1 MRLVIAIATFV
12 LAFIL
17 LAVGLTQKIFFSG
30 TEFLSVT
37 QQVTTTTPY
46 LVIDGAVL
54 AQHDGDPYVSA
65 SGSGTVMVAYGTTKD
80 VQSWLGGVA
89 YDQLGQEKDS
99 TKIIASTVPAKSAT
113 DFKIVNPAG
122 SDMWINES
130 SAADRATVQTK
141 SDSGYQAIVAANGTT
156 DAPGDITI
164 SWPLPSRAPWATGFL
179 IAGGVL
185 ALVGLILYLW
195 ALRHLRREQGPR
207 RRGRGPKP
215 PRGALKASR
224 PKRVIQ
230 PRRGRRALTRIALP
244 VVGLSTALTIGLS
257 GCSPFQTGQNAS
269 NATSSPGATKNNP
282 VVTETQFA
290 RIMGRAAATIAEA
303 DKALSTD
310 QAATRL
316 VGPALQARAA
326 NYEIRRKDGA
336 QAALAAIPGQP
347 ISLLMPQSTESW
359 PRTVMA
365 VLQNANDPSVPTTG
379 VVMIQNSAR
388 ENYHIEYDVSLEPNA
403 TVPKIAPATVGSSGV
418 AADSKLLLMSPTQVG
433 VAYGDV
439 LANGAAS
446 QYYNSFDLSA
456 DTLAKQI
463 GKEYKDKKIA
473 SIADKATLTFSQSAG
488 SGVPLSLSTLDS
500 GAIVAVGLDE
510 TERVKPKPGSSV
522 TPEGQAKLLSG
533 LGATATGFEDVYG
546 LQMLFYVPPLG
557 SKDKIRLLG
566 FAQGLIAARGL

>member
-37 QQVTTTTPY
+37 QRVTTSTPY
-46 LVIDGAVL
+46 LVIDGEVL
-54 AQHDGDPYVSA
+54 AQHEGDPYVSA
-65 SGSGTVMVAYGTTKD
+65 AGSGTVMVAYGTSKD

-99 TKIIASTVPAKSAT
+99 TKIVASTVPAKGVT

-130 SAADRATVQTK
+130 SAPDRATVQTK
-141 SDSGYQAIVAANGTT
+141 SNSGYQAIVAANGTA
-156 DAPGDITI
+156 DAPGEITI
-164 SWPLPSRAPWATGFL
+164 AWPLPSRAPWATGFL

-185 ALVGLILYLW
+185 ALVGLTLYLW

-207 RRGRGPKP
+207 RRGGGPKP

-244 VVGLSTALTIGLS
+244 VVGLSTALTMGLS

-269 NATSSPGATKNNP
+269 NATTTPGATKNFP
-282 VVTETQFA
+282 VVTEAQFA
-290 RIMGRAAATIAEA
+290 RIMGRTAATIAEA
-303 DKALSTD
+303 DKALNTD

-316 VGPALQARAA
+316 VGPALQTRAA

-336 QAALAAIPGQP
+336 QAALAAVPGQP

-359 PRTVMA
+359 PRTIMA
-365 VLQNANDPSVPTTG
+365 VMQNANDPSVPTTG

-388 ENYHIEYDVSLEPNA
+388 ENYRIEYLVSLEPNA
-403 TVPKIAPATVGSSGV
+403 TVPKIAPATVGSAGV

-446 QYYNSFDLSA
+446 QYYNSFDLAA

-473 SIADKATLTFSQSAG
+473 SIADKAVLTFTQSAG

-533 LGATATGFEDVYG
+533 LGATATGFEDVYA
-546 LQMLFYVPPLG
+546 LQMIFYVPPLG